1 MFGLNVETWQ
11 IYTVIALILI
21 IAEIGVPG
29 FVLFPIGLGVL
40 ATVPWTLF
48 VSSPPWQILI
58 MAVNI
63 GLSLW
68 LVRKYI
74 PKKEDANQLK
84 TNVDHMIGK
93 TGTVQ
98 DDIDN
103 ETDSGYMKLYGDS
116 WRAISADGSTIPK
129 GAKIV
134 IEKMDGNKVVVSAVT
149 RDE

>member
-1 MFGLNVETWQ
+1 M
-11 IYTVIALILI
+11 
-21 IAEIGVPG
+21 
-29 FVLFPIGLGVL
+29 FPIGLGVL

-48 VSSPPWQILI
+48 VSSTPWQILI

-74 PKKEDANQLK
+74 PKKEDAAQLK
-84 TNVDHMIGK
+84 TNVDQMIGK